1 MECGGSNIWNRCRSD
16 GKGGSSRME
25 AVGQSPPI
33 IRVFYPAGSRR
44 GSVWRQRAASLSRS
58 STTPTA
64 MRRRGGRGRMAG
76 RRKGVFKRCRMR
88 GYGIE
93 TGQRRKNQQKFPEI
107 PRETLVNYSSKHEC
121 NIPVSFQDH
130 SRKKRAREP
139 RGFRVTLSYFVLKL
153 LLVAC
158 GVNLLPLLPHCLLL
172 RALYISLH
180 SATLLPRFSPRKRC
194 ESSILASSDML
205 FPLPAR

>member
-1 MECGGSNIWNRCRSD
+1 MECGGANIWNRCRSD

-88 GYGIE
+88 GYEASSRIE

-139 RGFRVTLSYFVLKL
+139 RGFRVTLLCFE
-153 LLVAC
+153 
-158 GVNLLPLLPHCLLL
+158 
-172 RALYISLH
+172 AL
-180 SATLLPRFSPRKRC
+180 TCRVRC
-194 ESSILASSDML
+194 ESVAVAATLPPSSGTIHIITLGYLAASFFATKAL
-205 FPLPAR
+205 